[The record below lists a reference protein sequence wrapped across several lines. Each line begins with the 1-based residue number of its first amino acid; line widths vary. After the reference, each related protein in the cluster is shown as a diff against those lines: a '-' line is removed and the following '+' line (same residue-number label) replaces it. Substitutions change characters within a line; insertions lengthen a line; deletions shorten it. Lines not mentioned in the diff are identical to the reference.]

1 MHLNHA
7 FILMPND
14 DSGKEDCPERQ
25 RRREAEAERKALPT
39 RGLPERWRLMP
50 LTGKALEDQSAAA
63 SGVSDLALWFGV
75 IGTVLVLFMAGWAV
89 SAVERQARTGQFL
102 PASGVI
108 IESDLE
114 KREFNVESQ
123 SHESVTPIIVYD
135 YIVDGQ
141 PYTGSRIRHGLATIE
156 GDAAREFHEA
166 HPAGA
171 PVTVYHDPANPKRAV
186 LQTGLDRHDYL
197 ALWMVI
203 GGMCIM
209 IAWWMHLLP
218 YRMAAKGR
226 RPARGGGGEGAGGR
240 SIRTY
245 GHCIN
250 ARMTTLP
257 PTAVALGVGLMILTS
272 GLTWLIATR
281 PDLSPFAWV
290 SLTLLAAAAL
300 GALAGWAWSLR
311 HRAERHW
318 LTIDTKRHLLI
329 TQGISKELPPR
340 DVSLNDVTAITLGG
354 LELRRP
360 DLSPSRATSE
370 RGSPDDGPSPEDPP
384 GEESSQEDTAP
395 PSPPSPAPPPPPSG
409 TLVLLQVRDEADPRP
424 IAVPAASFSDAACAV
439 RFARWLGGTIDRPLR
454 WREEAK
460 PATATAAD
468 REAQQSG
475 STG

>member
-1 MHLNHA
+1 MHLNHS

-14 DSGKEDCPERQ
+14 DSGEEDCPERQ
-25 RRREAEAERKALPT
+25 RRREAEAEREALPT
-39 RGLPERWRLMP
+39 RDLPERWRLMP

-63 SGVSDLALWFGV
+63 GGVSDLALWFGV
-75 IGTVLVLFMAGWAV
+75 IGTLLVLFMAGWAV
-89 SAVERQARTGQFL
+89 PAVERQARTVQFL

-114 KREFNVESQ
+114 KREFNVEHQ
-123 SHESVTPIIVYD
+123 THESVTPIIVYD

-141 PYTGSRIRHGLATIE
+141 PYTGSRIRHGLATID
-156 GDAAREFHEA
+156 GDAARELHEA
-166 HPAGA
+166 HPVGA

-186 LQTGLDRHDYL
+186 LQTGLVRHDYL

-203 GGMCIM
+203 GGMCIV

-218 YRMAAKGR
+218 HRMAAKGR
-226 RPARGGGGEGAGGR
+226 HPARGGGAGAGGA

-245 GHCIN
+245 GPCIN

-257 PTAVALGVGLMILTS
+257 PIAVALGVGLMILTN

-318 LTIDTKRHLLI
+318 LTIDTKRQLLI

-370 RGSPDDGPSPEDPP
+370 GGSPDDGPSPEDPP
-384 GEESSQEDTAP
+384 GEESSQEDT
-395 PSPPSPAPPPPPSG
+395 SPAPPASPAPPSG
-409 TLVLLQVRDEADPRP
+409 TLVLLQVRDEADPRHF
-424 IAVPAASFSDAACAV
+424 AVPAASFSDAACAV

-460 PATATAAD
+460 SATATAAV
-468 REAQQSG
+468 REARQSG